1 MKKIL
6 TAALALMLFTVTV
19 KGQTTS
25 LKKVYDETID
35 PIEQLDKALAKAK
48 AEKAYRKAV
57 AKADKQIEKKLAA
70 KK

>member
-35 PIEQLDKALAKAK
+35 PIEQLDKALAKA
-48 AEKAYRKAV
+48 EKAYRKAV